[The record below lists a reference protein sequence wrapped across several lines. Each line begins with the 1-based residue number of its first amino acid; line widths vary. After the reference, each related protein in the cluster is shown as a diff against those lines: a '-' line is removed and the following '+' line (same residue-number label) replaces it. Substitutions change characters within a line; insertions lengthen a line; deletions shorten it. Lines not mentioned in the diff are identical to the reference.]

1 MPREGTGGPAFP
13 VEVGGPFEHYFSERP
28 RAAHRRRTLR
38 FLYRG
43 RVLTCVT
50 DTGVFGSAGLD
61 PGTAL
66 LIENMALRPRD
77 RVLDLGCGWGPIGL
91 AAALGV
97 PEGSVVLVDPNHRAV
112 SLSRE
117 NLKRNGVRNA
127 EVRQGSLYTPVGGAQ
142 FDLIASNPPYHA
154 GRAVVE
160 EALKGAPLHL
170 SEGGRLLLVGKGNQ
184 GVRYYQR
191 WLEGLFARVEVL
203 SRGGGYRVLEARDP
217 WPEPRADV
225 GRKALQGNRAKS

>member
-1 MPREGTGGPAFP
+1 MPREGAGGPAFP
-13 VEVGGPFEHYFSERP
+13 AGVGGAFEHYFSERP

-66 LIENMALRPRD
+66 LIENMSLGPRD
-77 RVLDLGCGWGPIGL
+77 RVLDLGCGWGAIGL
-91 AAALGV
+91 AAALGA
-97 PEGSVVLVDPNHRAV
+97 PEGRVILVDPNHRAV
-112 SLSRE
+112 TLSRE
-117 NLKRNGVRNA
+117 NLKMNGVRNA
-127 EVRQGSLYTPVGGAQ
+127 EVRQGSLYTPVGEDQ

-154 GRAVVE
+154 GRALVE
-160 EALKGAPLHL
+160 EAFRGAPSHL

-184 GVRYYQR
+184 GIRYYQR

-217 WPEPRADV
+217 RPEGRGGV
-225 GRKALQGNRAKS
+225 GSKSL